1 MYRVAQAADAISTI
15 LCNKTIFLFPSKSR
29 QFTTYQ
35 PTTTC
40 ISQHK
45 NNHFLLKHDRECH
58 QHICRES
65 RSMCAKGGKK
75 QRLQGRDATRFGDL
89 LIFPHIISLSA
100 LLHIRCEEK
109 RSPNV
114 SEGDCNVDIFVFF
127 LQTCWWI
134 GSLHTPVPTVTHRGE
149 NMQKVR
155 SIFRCRQNVWRVKQ
169 VFQKLTIWRFSA
181 FVHLH
186 NFTSQQPS

>member
-1 MYRVAQAADAISTI
+1 MRVFLSQETSFSPDQQKLIFPRLAKCTEWHKQLMQSALFYAI
-15 LCNKTIFLFPSKSR
+15 K
-29 QFTTYQ
+29 QFFSSLANPGSLQHTS
-35 PTTTC
+35 PLC

-45 NNHFLLKHDRECH
+45 NNHFLLKHDWESH

-65 RSMCAKGGKK
+65 RSMCAKWEKK
-75 QRLQGRDATRFGDL
+75 RRLQGRDATHFGDL

-127 LQTCWWI
+127 LQTC
-134 GSLHTPVPTVTHRGE
+134 
-149 NMQKVR
+149 
-155 SIFRCRQNVWRVKQ
+155 
-169 VFQKLTIWRFSA
+169 
-181 FVHLH
+181 
-186 NFTSQQPS
+186 